1 MDLAQSGPTLVTLCV
16 RGRRSARRALWFESA
31 RLARVWSRGS
41 AIRPVPTYAVV
52 DEASLRYIEAQL
64 AEEDGRGALSMD
76 GAFERF
82 ETTQPEL
89 AARIQE
95 VLDRPLDETALAL
108 GYFLSIAVWLAFE
121 RAFSGRLGT
130 VTRDAWRA
138 TVDALA
144 LEEDLRRRNA
154 DEPLDLDDV
163 LALEQPDVVA
173 FVHDHIE
180 AALDAERPYAADADD
195 ADEAAKD
202 IDVDDVHLV
211 YRTILLETLA
221 LSHAVAPGADE
232 ASPELLA

>member
-1 MDLAQSGPTLVTLCV
+1 MSYPVETA
-16 RGRRSARRALWFESA
+16 
-31 RLARVWSRGS
+31 ARVWTRGA
-41 AIRPVPTYAVV
+41 AIRPVPSYAVV
-52 DEASLRYIEAQL
+52 GEAVLRSIEEEF
-64 AEEDGRGALSMD
+64 AEEAGGGANRAMD

-82 ETTQPEL
+82 EETQPEM

-95 VLDRPLDETALAL
+95 VLERPLDETAIAL
-108 GYFLSIAVWLAFE
+108 GYFLSIAVWLAFD
-121 RAFSGRLGT
+121 RVFGARLRE
-130 VTRDAWRA
+130 VTRDAWGA

-144 LEEDLRRRNA
+144 LEEDLRGKNA
-154 DEPLDLDDV
+154 DEPLDLDDL

-180 AALDAERPYAADADD
+180 AALETEQLCDDAIHAEVGTADAG
-195 ADEAAKD
+195 APTAPPN

-221 LSHAVAPGADE
+221 LSHAVLAGPDE